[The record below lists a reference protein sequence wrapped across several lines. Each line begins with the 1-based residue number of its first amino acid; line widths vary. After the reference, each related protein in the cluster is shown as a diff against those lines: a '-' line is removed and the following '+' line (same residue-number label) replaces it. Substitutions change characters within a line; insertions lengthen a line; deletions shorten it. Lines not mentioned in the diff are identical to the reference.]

1 MYCLKVDKVTTIVNH
16 YTSDHTIIN
25 SWAIFFLH
33 YFEQTVTVIVALDF
47 PFVALKLLL
56 VVVAELQRNQNC
68 VIQSTLDTSKW
79 EFIPT
84 TDISK

>member
-1 MYCLKVDKVTTIVNH
+1 MYCLKVDKVTIVNH

-56 VVVAELQRNQNC
+56 VVVSELQRSQNC
-68 VIQSTLDTSKW
+68 VIQSTLNAPKW
-79 EFIPT
+79 DSSQT